1 MKQFLLATALIAV
14 PVAGFSAFQ
23 VYAARAS
30 TVANAP
36 AASLGDLSAFTTI
49 VTDVQGIA
57 AKGDLAAAKTR
68 IKDFEIAWDQGEKG
82 LKPLD
87 PEHWRMIDD
96 AADAALTAIR
106 ADSPS
111 PAAVSETLAALQ
123 ASLIDNPV
131 VAK

>member
-1 MKQFLLATALIAV
+1 MKQFLLASALIAV

-23 VYAARAS
+23 VYAARAN

-36 AASLGDLSAFTTI
+36 AASLGDLSALATI

-106 ADSPS
+106 ADGPN

-123 ASLIDNPV
+123 ASLIDDPA